1 MQAEKSADKLIRINQ
16 VMEVTG
22 KARTQLYA
30 AVKSGN
36 FPAPIKDGA
45 SSLWVDSEVQQW
57 IADRI
62 ANAPRKVA

>member
-36 FPAPIKDGA
+36 FPAPIK
-45 SSLWVDSEVQQW
+45 E
-57 IADRI
+57 
-62 ANAPRKVA
+62 